1 MNDNIKKWDIERF
14 SNYII
19 KTDYWD
25 RLTEAEQKKDWFT
38 AIENILVEV
47 LTNESNKNRLVEF
60 RMVVKDKCYH

>member
-38 AIENILVEV
+38 AIENIFVEV
-47 LTNESNKNRLVEF
+47 LTNLSLI
-60 RMVVKDKCYH
+60 HI

>member
-25 RLTEAEQKKDWFT
+25 RLTEAEQKKDCSKT
-38 AIENILVEV
+38 LKV
-47 LTNESNKNRLVEF
+47 T
-60 RMVVKDKCYH
+60 